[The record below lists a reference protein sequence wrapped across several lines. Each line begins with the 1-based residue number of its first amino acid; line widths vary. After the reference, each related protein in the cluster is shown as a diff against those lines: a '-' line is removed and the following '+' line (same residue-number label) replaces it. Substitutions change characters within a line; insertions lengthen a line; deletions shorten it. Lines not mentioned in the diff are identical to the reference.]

1 MKKLIIILITIFLL
15 AGCQTNNTLEE
26 PQKSIWDVEDS
37 EADSLETIE
46 LTIEGIQKKANE
58 ERRENQLNRYDAS
71 YGSTA
76 TEDAYALSYNDF
88 QRIKFADSDYSNEG
102 NNTKLTIEQAKD
114 DARIYA
120 DIIKS
125 SYGSYYLYDQS
136 QWEKAYQDSIDNL
149 DKLNKDSLTGSE
161 LANALI
167 NSYLFVND
175 DHFRINGKSV
185 LEANGGLLYY
195 FYCKEFDFLKDS
207 RGFFTTIEDKKW
219 YVTKINGDDNI
230 DAYLRPT
237 IAVTGQLVYQIG
249 TFMHEKDDNKLELS
263 FSRGGITNTYST
275 KYIKSKSL
283 NEKGGGLPSTQ
294 ANIIDDYYV
303 LGIRSFYT
311 HNGKLDKELYKYAEQ
326 AKKLKGTSNF
336 IIDTRGNG
344 GGGDIYLS
352 DFYTNYTGVNCQLNI
367 SRTVRYSYLTSSY
380 SNYFGTK
387 VEKQDGSYAD
397 NKNLF
402 VYLIDKDVA
411 SSGERGVLSIKQM
424 DNALLVGTNSR
435 GCIIGGGR
443 YLYLPNSKIIVSVCD
458 AAFIEGN
465 CTSEIEGLGWMPDIF
480 VDGYL
485 ALDRAIKMYKY
496 YGLLPDD
503 NVSNLDMWGGKIET
517 FEVENTY
524 EKKTL
529 SVQVCDII
537 VKSGQQIG
545 DVNNAGALIV
555 RYGDELLNGNYT
567 VSFDTQGID
576 YKIEGSNLFIKV
588 PNDIDEAVMTINYNG
603 EEYTF
608 NYVNMNK
615 RASSSISVQVYEN
628 EVFDGERIGGV
639 KKDTVIVKYNG
650 EPLEDTYEVSFDNE
664 AIKCTINGS
673 KLKLNIPDDVNQ
685 ATMTISYKGE
695 DYSFNYIYQ

>member
-76 TEDAYALSYNDF
+76 SEDAYALSYNDF

-303 LGIRSFYT
+303 LGIRSFYI

-352 DFYTNYTGVNCQLNI
+352 DFYTDYTGVNCQLNI

-411 SSGERGVLSIKQM
+411 SSGERSIVYQ
-424 DNALLVGTNSR
+424 TN
-435 GCIIGGGR
+435 G
-443 YLYLPNSKIIVSVCD
+443 
-458 AAFIEGN
+458 
-465 CTSEIEGLGWMPDIF
+465 
-480 VDGYL
+480 
-485 ALDRAIKMYKY
+485 
-496 YGLLPDD
+496 
-503 NVSNLDMWGGKIET
+503 
-517 FEVENTY
+517 
-524 EKKTL
+524 
-529 SVQVCDII
+529 
-537 VKSGQQIG
+537 
-545 DVNNAGALIV
+545 
-555 RYGDELLNGNYT
+555 
-567 VSFDTQGID
+567 
-576 YKIEGSNLFIKV
+576 
-588 PNDIDEAVMTINYNG
+588 
-603 EEYTF
+603 
-608 NYVNMNK
+608 
-615 RASSSISVQVYEN
+615 
-628 EVFDGERIGGV
+628 
-639 KKDTVIVKYNG
+639 
-650 EPLEDTYEVSFDNE
+650 
-664 AIKCTINGS
+664 
-673 KLKLNIPDDVNQ
+673 
-685 ATMTISYKGE
+685 
-695 DYSFNYIYQ
+695 